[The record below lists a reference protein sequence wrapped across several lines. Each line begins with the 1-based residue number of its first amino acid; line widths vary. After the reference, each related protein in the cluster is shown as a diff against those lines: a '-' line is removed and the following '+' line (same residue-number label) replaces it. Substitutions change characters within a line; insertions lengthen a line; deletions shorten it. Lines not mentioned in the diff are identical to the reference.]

1 MRRPLTLILC
11 LAIAASVVGSL
22 LPNLAKLPLLIAVTA
37 GTLALLI
44 SRRGQLSS
52 GFSRTT
58 LISFCGIGAIIMLVP
73 VCAANAR
80 LEFYRELADS
90 KLTDSDITVSEFT
103 DAEPPLPEH
112 TITAA
117 VVAVEYEASYT
128 ATYAVRLESLDG
140 EPKSSRGLLFCDNF
154 TGLEVGDYIECIVNF
169 EPLDEVYSFY
179 DIGEDELAADGY
191 DFACRLVGEVTLL
204 GQDDVVSQG
213 IARLNTKIEISLNQL
228 RSYLSSKL
236 WVYLDR
242 DTSRLVSALLFGI
255 RDEPEL
261 LSRNFRIIGA
271 SHLLALSGLH
281 IAIVCGIFSFF
292 FRKLCIPT
300 RPRALLTILVVVFY
314 LSLTGFPYS
323 AIRAALMVIF
333 VQIAKLFR
341 HDSDRINSLLFAA
354 ALILLFNPHAIFD
367 MGFTLSFSATLGLIV
382 LSEARPNMALRKL
395 FRKLLGKKLSRRVSS
410 LISAVTMTLGA
421 VTFLVPLQWLYFGEM
436 SMLSPVSSLILT
448 PICELMLWLL
458 IPCLVCSLLGL
469 SLLADRFGL
478 LVELLYDA
486 LDAISSNLAQSTK
499 LVSLKYPFVPIL
511 IVLCTALLIVLIVR
525 TKKRLL
531 LLIPLGAF
539 VLALY
544 SGIGIYERLRA
555 DEAALVCFSH
565 KSNEAFM
572 LTVGNQGCIIDIG
585 DGTKTAL
592 ESAVSELSEQCI
604 TEVDTLI
611 LTHIHR
617 RHISAIRSVCE
628 NRMVRRILIPEP
640 TDESENAI
648 ATDLVEVAEH
658 FSVEVGFLP
667 RPEETAIFFG
677 DVSLTLAEKRYIDRS
692 VHPLI
697 GLEFGLPD
705 GYVLYLGSSTWEDIG
720 VVGFGDDADVVIYG
734 SHGPVI
740 KSAPGLLFASQGDL
754 TSGDVTRD
762 EPRIYSTNEL
772 VARSIGADL
781 VVGRLSV
788 TLGGELDHD
797 E

>member
-11 LAIAASVVGSL
+11 AAIAASVVGSM
-22 LPNLAKLPLLIAVTA
+22 LPNLAKLPLLIAVTV

-80 LEFYRELADS
+80 LEVYRELADS

-112 TITAA
+112 TITVA

-128 ATYAVRLESLDG
+128 ATYSVRLESLDG
-140 EPKSSRGLLFCDNF
+140 EPKSSRGLLFCDDF

-179 DIGEDELAADGY
+179 DIGENELAADGY
-191 DFACRLVGEVTLL
+191 DFACRLVGEVTLS

-242 DTSRLVSALLFGI
+242 DTSHLASALLFGI
-255 RDEPEL
+255 RDEPAL
-261 LSRNFRIIGA
+261 LARNFRIIGA

-281 IAIVCGIFSFF
+281 IAIICGIFAFIF
-292 FRKLCIPT
+292 GKLCIPT
-300 RPRALLTILVVVFY
+300 RPRALLTILVVVLY
-314 LSLTGFPYS
+314 LTLTGFPYS

-333 VQIAKLFR
+333 VQIAKLLR

-354 ALILLFNPHAIFD
+354 VLILLFNPHAIFD
-367 MGFTLSFSATLGLIV
+367 MGFTLSFSATLGLIIM
-382 LSEARPNMALRKL
+382 SEAKPNMTLRKL
-395 FRKLLGKKLSRRVSS
+395 FRKLLGKKLSRKVAAI
-410 LISAVTMTLGA
+410 LSAITMTLGA

-469 SLLADRFGL
+469 SLLADRLGL
-478 LVELLYDA
+478 IVELLYDA
-486 LDAISSNLAQSTK
+486 LDIISSKLAQSTK

-511 IVLCTALLIVLIVR
+511 IALCAALLIVLIIR
-525 TKKRLL
+525 TKKRML
-531 LLIPLGAF
+531 LLIPFGAF
-539 VLALY
+539 VVTLY
-544 SGIGIYERLRA
+544 SGIAIYERLRA
-555 DEAALVCFSH
+555 DEALLVCFSH

-572 LTVGNQGCIIDIG
+572 LTVGSQGCIIDVG
-585 DGTKTAL
+585 DGTTDRARV
-592 ESAVSELSEQCI
+592 SRVRAVRAMYYRGRHADTDSYPPAAHLSDTQCLR
-604 TEVDTLI
+604 EPNGAADT
-611 LTHIHR
+611 
-617 RHISAIRSVCE
+617 
-628 NRMVRRILIPEP
+628 
-640 TDESENAI
+640 D
-648 ATDLVEVAEH
+648 
-658 FSVEVGFLP
+658 
-667 RPEETAIFFG
+667 
-677 DVSLTLAEKRYIDRS
+677 
-692 VHPLI
+692 
-697 GLEFGLPD
+697 
-705 GYVLYLGSSTWEDIG
+705 
-720 VVGFGDDADVVIYG
+720 
-734 SHGPVI
+734 
-740 KSAPGLLFASQGDL
+740 
-754 TSGDVTRD
+754 TRTY
-762 EPRIYSTNEL
+762 R
-772 VARSIGADL
+772 
-781 VVGRLSV
+781 
-788 TLGGELDHD
+788 
-797 E
+797 

>member
-11 LAIAASVVGSL
+11 AAIAASVVGSL
-22 LPNLAKLPLLIAVTA
+22 LPNLAKLPLLIAVTV

-58 LISFCGIGAIIMLVP
+58 LAALCGIGAIILLVP

-90 KLTDSDITVSEFT
+90 ELTDSDITVIEFT
-103 DAEPPLPEH
+103 DTEPPSPEH
-112 TITAA
+112 TVTAA

-128 ATYAVRLESLDG
+128 ATYSVRLESLDG
-140 EPKSSRGLLFCDNF
+140 EPKSSRGLLFCDDF
-154 TGLEVGDYIECIVNF
+154 TGLEVGDYIECVVNF
-169 EPLDEVYSFY
+169 EPLNEVYSFY

-213 IARLNTKIEISLNQL
+213 IARLNTKIEIGLNQL
-228 RSYLSSKL
+228 RSYLSAKL
-236 WVYLDR
+236 SVYLDR

-261 LSRNFRIIGA
+261 LARNFRIIGA

-300 RPRALLTILVVVFY
+300 RPRALLTILVVVSY
-314 LSLTGFPYS
+314 LTLTGFPYS

-333 VQIAKLFR
+333 VQAAKFFR
-341 HDSDRINSLLFAA
+341 RESDRINSLLFAA
-354 ALILLFNPHAIFD
+354 VLILLFNPHAIFD

-382 LSEARPNMALRKL
+382 MSEAKPNMALRKL
-395 FRKLLGKKLSRRVSS
+395 FRKLLGKKLSRKVAAI
-410 LISAVTMTLGA
+410 LSAITMTLGA

-458 IPCLVCSLLGL
+458 IPCFVCSLLGF
-469 SLLADRFGL
+469 SLLAARFGL

-486 LDAISSNLAQSTK
+486 LDIISSNLASSTK

-511 IVLCTALLIVLIVR
+511 ILLCAIALIVLMR
-525 TKKRLL
+525 YTKKRLL
-531 LLIPLGAF
+531 LLIPFGAF
-539 VLALY
+539 IITLY
-544 SGIGIYERLRA
+544 SGIGIYEYLRA
-555 DEAALVCFSH
+555 DEAALVCFNH

-572 LTVGNQGCIIDIG
+572 LTVGDSGCIIDIG
-585 DGTKTAL
+585 DGTQTAL
-592 ESAVSELSEQCI
+592 ESAVSELSEHCV

-611 LTHIHR
+611 LTHLHR
-617 RHISAIRSVCE
+617 RHISAIRSVCQ

-640 TDESENAI
+640 TDDSENTI
-648 ATDLVEVAEH
+648 ATDLVEVAGY
-658 FSVEVGFLP
+658 FSVDVEYLP
-667 RPEETAIFFG
+667 RPEETEISFG
-677 DVSLTLAEKRYIDRS
+677 DVTIQLAEKRYIARS
-692 VHPLI
+692 THPLI
-697 GLEFGLPD
+697 GLGFELPD
-705 GYVLYLGSSTWEDIG
+705 GYALYLGSSTWENIGFADFGTAADI
-720 VVGFGDDADVVIYG
+720 VVYG

-740 KSAPGLLFASQGDL
+740 KSAPGLVFGDNTKL
-754 TSGDVTRD
+754 YATSD
-762 EPRIYSTNEL
+762 L
-772 VARSIGADL
+772 VARSIGED
-781 VVGRLSV
+781 VVDGRLTV
-788 TLGGELDHD
+788 ELKR
-797 E
+797 

>member
-11 LAIAASVVGSL
+11 AAIAASVVGSM
-22 LPNLAKLPLLIAVTA
+22 LPNLAKLPLLIAVTV

-80 LEFYRELADS
+80 LEVYRELADS

-112 TITAA
+112 TITVA

-128 ATYAVRLESLDG
+128 ATYSVRLESLDG
-140 EPKSSRGLLFCDNF
+140 EPKSSRGLLFCDDF

-179 DIGEDELAADGY
+179 DIGENELAADGY
-191 DFACRLVGEVTLL
+191 DFACRLVGEVTLS

-242 DTSRLVSALLFGI
+242 DTSHLASALLFGI
-255 RDEPEL
+255 RDEPAL
-261 LSRNFRIIGA
+261 LARNFRIIGA

-281 IAIVCGIFSFF
+281 IAIICGIFAFIF
-292 FRKLCIPT
+292 GKLCIPT
-300 RPRALLTILVVVFY
+300 RPRALLTILVVVLY
-314 LSLTGFPYS
+314 LTLTGFPYS

-333 VQIAKLFR
+333 VQIAKLLR

-354 ALILLFNPHAIFD
+354 VLILLFNPHAIFD
-367 MGFTLSFSATLGLIV
+367 MGFTLSFSATLGLIIM
-382 LSEARPNMALRKL
+382 SEAKPNMTLRKL
-395 FRKLLGKKLSRRVSS
+395 FRKLLGKKLSRKVAAI
-410 LISAVTMTLGA
+410 LSAITMTLGA

-469 SLLADRFGL
+469 SLLADRLGL
-478 LVELLYDA
+478 IVELLYDA
-486 LDAISSNLAQSTK
+486 LDIISSKLAQSTK

-511 IVLCTALLIVLIVR
+511 IALCAALLIVLIIR
-525 TKKRLL
+525 TKKRML
-531 LLIPLGAF
+531 LLIPFGAF
-539 VLALY
+539 VVTLY
-544 SGIGIYERLRA
+544 SGIAIYERLRA
-555 DEAALVCFSH
+555 DEALLVCFSH

-572 LTVGNQGCIIDIG
+572 LTVGSQGCIIDVG

-648 ATDLVEVAEH
+648 ATDLVENAEY

-740 KSAPGLLFASQGDL
+740 KSAPGLLFDCERTYA
-754 TSGDVTRD
+754 
-762 EPRIYSTNEL
+762 TNEL